1 MIHFYNWIGISYCY
15 YMLLDCIANWLYI
28 AHSRYI
34 TQSDY
39 IYHCY
44 TMPGVD
50 VVGSFTDE
58 VMATLES
65 NTCVLKQVYG

>member
-1 MIHFYNWIGISYCY
+1 
-15 YMLLDCIANWLYI
+15 
-28 AHSRYI
+28 
-34 TQSDY
+34 
-39 IYHCY
+39 
-44 TMPGVD
+44 MPGVD